1 MHDLNLINSQLD
13 LLKAASKNKRY
24 RVPIL
29 RNADKKLVEAIR
41 ECVFNI
47 LKGNIPINTNDRFQL
62 LKFRTVLHKLLKKDK
77 FKNHKKIIVQHGQFL
92 NFLIPPIVTG
102 IASIVSALIA
112 RNKSE

>member
-1 MHDLNLINSQLD
+1 MQNLNLINSQID
-13 LLKAASKNKRY
+13 LLKAASISKKY
-24 RVPIL
+24 RNLIL

-47 LKGNIPINTNDRFQL
+47 LKGNIPINTNDRIQL
-62 LKFRTVLHKLLKKDK
+62 LKFRNILHKLLEKNK
-77 FKNHKKIIVQHGQFL
+77 FKSHKKIIVQHGQFL